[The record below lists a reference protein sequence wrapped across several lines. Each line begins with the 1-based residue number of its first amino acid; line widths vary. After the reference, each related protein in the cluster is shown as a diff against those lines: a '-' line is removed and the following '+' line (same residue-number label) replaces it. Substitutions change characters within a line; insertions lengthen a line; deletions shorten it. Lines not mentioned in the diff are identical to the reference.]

1 MAEQGKAK
9 GKLVKQVNYA
19 FMHKL
24 AAATALVAFCVV
36 IAAGVMAE
44 ARVFTIAYRALV
56 VILVIGV
63 VSRILI
69 RILAT
74 YEEMNSGKA

>member
-1 MAEQGKAK
+1 MADKKQQ
-9 GKLVKQVNYA
+9 KLVKRVSYSYL
-19 FMHKL
+19 HKL
-24 AAATALVAFCVV
+24 AAATSLLAFCVV

-44 ARVFTIAYRALV
+44 ARVFTIAYRAALV
-56 VILVIGV
+56 IVVIGV

-74 YEEMNSGKA
+74 YEEMNSGQA

>member
-1 MAEQGKAK
+1 MADKKQGKLIK
-9 GKLVKQVNYA
+9 RVSYG
-19 FMHKL
+19 HIHRL
-24 AAATALVAFCVV
+24 AAATSLLAFVVV
-36 IAAGVMAE
+36 IAAGLMAE
-44 ARVFTIAYRALV
+44 ARVYTIAYRAVV

>member
-1 MAEQGKAK
+1 MAETGK
-9 GKLVKQVNYA
+9 KLIKRVNYTHV
-19 FMHKL
+19 HKI
-24 AAATALVAFCVV
+24 AAATSLLAFCVV

-44 ARVFTIAYRALV
+44 ARVYTIVYRSVA

-74 YEEMNSGKA
+74 YEEMNSGKT

>member
-1 MAEQGKAK
+1 MAEQGK
-9 GKLVKQVNYA
+9 KLIKRVHYTHV
-19 FMHKL
+19 HKI
-24 AAATALVAFCVV
+24 AAATALLAFCVV
-36 IAAGVMAE
+36 IAAGVMAQ
-44 ARVFTIAYRALV
+44 ARVFTIVYRSVA

-74 YEEMNSGKA
+74 YEEMNSGKT

>member
-1 MAEQGKAK
+1 MADK
-9 GKLVKQVNYA
+9 GKKIIKRVSYSHV
-19 FMHKL
+19 HRL
-24 AAATALVAFCVV
+24 AAATSLLAFFVV

-44 ARVFTIAYRALV
+44 ARVYTIAYRAVV
-56 VILVIGV
+56 VILAIGV
-63 VSRILI
+63 VSRIVI

>member
-1 MAEQGKAK
+1 MAEKVKAR
-9 GKLVKQVNYA
+9 LVKRVNYTHL
-19 FMHKL
+19 HKL
-24 AAATALVAFCVV
+24 AAATSLVAFFVV

-44 ARVFTIAYRALV
+44 ARVFTIAYRAVV